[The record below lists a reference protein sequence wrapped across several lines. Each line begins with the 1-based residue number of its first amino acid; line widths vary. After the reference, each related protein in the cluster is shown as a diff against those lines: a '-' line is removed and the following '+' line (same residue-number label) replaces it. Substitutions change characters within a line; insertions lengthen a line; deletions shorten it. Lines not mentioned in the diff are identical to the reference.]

1 MWDGETV
8 KQPTSVIL
16 QSSETVQR
24 RAHVS
29 AVNTATDTAADN
41 DTETDPATDAATENC
56 MTSTTNKNK

>member
-1 MWDGETV
+1 V

-29 AVNTATDTAADN
+29 AVNIATDIAADCDTESDTATDAT
-41 DTETDPATDAATENC
+41 TESC
-56 MTSTTNKNK
+56 MTSPTNKEK